1 MFNKEFL
8 SRLGKEML
16 VAFVVTAGA
25 ALLAGTGGV
34 GALAIGALV
43 SGGRAVVGVVVRN
56 FGEFHNTPNL

>member
-25 ALLAGTGGV
+25 ALLAGTGGA
-34 GALAIGALV
+34 GAIAVAAAV
-43 SGGRAVVGVVVRN
+43 SGGRAVVGVIVRN
-56 FGEFHNTPNL
+56 FGEFQNTPHL

>member
-16 VAFVVTAGA
+16 VVFIVTAGA

-34 GALAIGALV
+34 GAIALAALGSGA
-43 SGGRAVVGVVVRN
+43 RAVVGVIVRN
-56 FGEFHNTPNL
+56 FGEFQNTPHL